1 PLAAGRRRLPPRRR
15 HRSPRPQRRGRAGAN
30 LPDRRPELARELES
44 GRFRL
49 SGEAVTLISAVLT
62 SDYAVLASDRRVA
75 WLPPARPPDDHRNK
89 MILLCGHFVMGY
101 SGLGEVAGRR

>member
-1 PLAAGRRRLPPRRR
+1 
-15 HRSPRPQRRGRAGAN
+15 
-30 LPDRRPELARELES
+30 
-44 GRFRL
+44 
-49 SGEAVTLISAVLT
+49 VTLISAVLT

-101 SGLGEVAGRR
+101 SGLGEVAGRRVDEWVALQLAAVDPTCVFAGLARAATRDFAPPFSRLKDRDRRRHSFLSVG